1 MPGYLNPYTVTLL
14 LVSFI
19 NFYLAARL
27 SQQRRQTAARLM
39 GLVILASG
47 VWAFCYGMEIAAS
60 TLEGK
65 LLWKSLAY
73 VGTSVAGPLYALT
86 IVHYIYPGFTLRK
99 VHSVLLWVLFFT
111 VNGLVWTNSIHRG
124 LWQDFRLAPL
134 GSLLMLA
141 VKRGPLYYVFVTYT
155 YLSIAAALYL
165 LLRSW
170 LRVAPHRRRDLTWVV
185 AATLVPWAL
194 SSIATLAW
202 RPLNPHLNLTPFS
215 SAFSSIVL
223 AWAMFR
229 QSLGTPLLP
238 MARELALD
246 SMRDGAIVLNHK
258 DEIIDLNHAAERLF
272 QVRLESV
279 LGLRWEALLAQL
291 PATLQHPTEDNPIAV
306 PELILYQHDRSSIY
320 EVHTS
325 IIENRRGSVFGKLLL
340 LRDVTEQR
348 RAEAE
353 AMAQRHYLEQQHVQM
368 LKLTRAIEQS
378 ANAVLITD
386 TEGRIEYVNPSFTV
400 MTGYTPEETYGKNP
414 RILKSGEHSP
424 EMYRRL
430 WQTIK
435 SGQVWRGEFHN
446 RRKDGSLYW
455 ERATIAPIFDHEH
468 RITHFVAIKEDITAL
483 KEAEIMQ
490 QRYMLRLSLLREITE
505 SLIAAKSSQTIAVA
519 VVNRLWRLI
528 PCDRAL
534 VFEVREGRKATLLA
548 AQANGPLL
556 PTAGDNLVLY
566 QELHN
571 DLRLKRGL
579 AQGYEDL
586 ELLQARTPLQQALL
600 NEGIRGYVVIPLMA
614 EGRLIGTLH
623 LQTLTPRAFTQE
635 HLSTAQEI
643 AASLGV
649 AIYQAQLY
657 ERAQQEIA
665 ERKAAQMHLQTYA
678 KELEARNSELDTFAH
693 MVAHDLKNPLNAVL
707 GYSEMLRDILKDK
720 LEPAEQDMLHEI
732 IRSGERMTAIIEEL
746 LVLSSL
752 HHVKQVGQ
760 SELDMALIVAEVQ
773 GRLRYM
779 IETSNATIIVPKEW
793 PRALGYGA
801 WVEEVWANYISNALK
816 YGGKPPVIEL
826 GATDLGNG
834 WIRFWVR
841 DNGPGIAPEEQ
852 DRLFVPFTRMDQ
864 IRARGHGLGLSIVR
878 QIVERMGG
886 EVGVESQPGQGATFY
901 FTLRAAS
908 TAYDTIIQL
917 RPR

>member
-1 MPGYLNPYTVTLL
+1 MPSYLNPYTVLLL

-19 NFYLAARL
+19 NFYLAVRL
-27 SQQRRQTAARLM
+27 SQQRRQTAAQFM
-39 GLVILASG
+39 GAMILASG
-47 VWAFCYGMEIAAS
+47 IWAFSYGMEIAAS
-60 TLEGK
+60 TLMGK
-65 LLWKSLAY
+65 LLWKTLSY
-73 VGTSVAGPLYALT
+73 TGVSVAGPLYALT
-86 IVHYIYPGFTLRK
+86 IVHYFYPGFKLRK
-99 VHSVLLWVLFFT
+99 AHRALFWVLFFT
-111 VNGLVWTNSIHRG
+111 LNSLVWTNPIHHG
-124 LWQDFRLAPL
+124 MWQTYRLATQGNL
-134 GSLLMLA
+134 TMLA
-141 VKRGPLYYVFVTYT
+141 VNRGPLYYVFTTYT
-155 YLSIAAALYL
+155 YLSIAVALYL
-165 LLRSW
+165 VVRIW
-170 LRVAPHRRRDLTWVV
+170 HRVVPHRRRDLTWVV
-185 AATLVPWAL
+185 VAAVIPWIL
-194 SSIATLAW
+194 SAIAIFAW
-202 RPLNPHLNLTPFS
+202 EPLNPHLNLTPFS
-215 SAFSSIVL
+215 SAFSSIIM

-229 QSLGTPLLP
+229 QSLSNPLLP

-258 DEIIDLNHAAERLF
+258 DEIIDLNRAAEHLLGI
-272 QVRLESV
+272 RLESV

-291 PATLQHPTEDNPIAV
+291 PATLQHPTEDNPTAV
-306 PELILYQHDRSSIY
+306 LELILHQPTMTTTY

-325 IIENRRGSVFGKLLL
+325 IIENRRGAAFGKLLL

-353 AMAQRHYLEQQHVQM
+353 AMAQRHYLEQQNVQM

-378 ANAVLITD
+378 ANAVVITD
-386 TEGRIEYVNPSFTV
+386 TEGRIEYVNPSFTA

-414 RILKSGEHSP
+414 RILKSGEHPP
-424 EMYRRL
+424 EMYRQL

-435 SGQVWRGEFHN
+435 SGKVWRGEFHN

-455 ERATIAPIFDHEH
+455 ERATIAPIFDQEY
-468 RITHFVAIKEDITAL
+468 RIIHFVAVKEDITPL
-483 KEAEIMQ
+483 KEAEIAQ
-490 QRYMLRLSLLREITE
+490 QRYTLRLSLLREITE

-556 PTAGDNLVLY
+556 PTVENKLVLY

-579 AQGYEDL
+579 TQGYEDL
-586 ELLQARTPLQQALL
+586 ELLQACTPLQQALL

-614 EGRLIGTLH
+614 EGRLIGSLH
-623 LQTLTPRAFTQE
+623 LQSLTPRAFTQE

-707 GYSEMLRDILKDK
+707 GYSEMLMDILQDK
-720 LEPAEQDMLHEI
+720 MEPPEKDMLQEI
-732 IRSGERMTAIIEEL
+732 IRSAERMTAIIEEL

-752 HHVKQVGQ
+752 HHVKQIGQ
-760 SELDMALIVAEVQ
+760 TELDMALIVAEVQ

-826 GATDLGNG
+826 GATNLGNG

-852 DRLFVPFTRMDQ
+852 ERLFVPFTRMDQ

-908 TAYDTIIQL
+908 TAYDTIVQF